1 MPIYHKVSRHHVS
14 AQTDLVLTLIDGIAG
29 PCAFITDP
37 VQARDTIPL
46 PVEEALASARQ
57 IVASD
62 IDRRKLVVVDED
74 NLWHRRWGDLI
85 LLPGRSA

>member
-14 AQTDLVLTLIDGIAG
+14 AKTDLVITPIDGVAG

-46 PVEEALASARQ
+46 PVEDALASARQ
-57 IVASD
+57 MVASD
-62 IDRRKLVVVDED
+62 IHRRKLVIVDED
-74 NLWHRRWGDLI
+74 DLWHTRWGDLV
-85 LLPGRSA
+85 LHPDHSP

>member
-14 AQTDLVLTLIDGIAG
+14 AKTDLVITLIDGIAG

-46 PVEEALASARQ
+46 PVEDALASARQ
-57 IVASD
+57 MVASD
-62 IDRRKLVVVDED
+62 IHRRKLVIVDED
-74 NLWHRRWGDLI
+74 DLWHTRWGDLV
-85 LLPGRSA
+85 LHPDHSP